1 MGANK
6 SKPQINSECP
16 ICYVD
21 STKTNGLV
29 LQCGHYYSYSCIQKT
44 LFKKLFYI

>member
-1 MGANK
+1 MGNNK

-21 STKTNGLV
+21 SKNKWFSITMWAL
-29 LQCGHYYSYSCIQKT
+29 L
-44 LFKKLFYI
+44 